1 LANRRAAI
9 FITARGAVVG
19 QIAARKSDA
28 STLRDLVF
36 AEFRGAINAILIP
49 THLAAILELFC
60 RADGVAA
67 IATITAWLVVHCKAV
82 SADGKSAA
90 ANAGTTRFENA

>member
-1 LANRRAAI
+1 
-9 FITARGAVVG
+9 
-19 QIAARKSDA
+19 
-28 STLRDLVF
+28 
-36 AEFRGAINAILIP
+36 
-49 THLAAILELFC
+49 LAAVLVLFC